1 MDEEIEMTRRNR
13 DTNANTNRNTRPR
26 VQINALE
33 ENEQPIPP
41 QEPFDPLRILVPI
54 TDAVLIGFA
63 IIIAISCAVSVAT
76 GILAFLRSRDLVE
89 EGTLTGLF
97 CKYINNNPIICK
109 NQQITI
115 ASEKH

>member
-26 VQINALE
+26 VQVNHLE

-41 QEPFDPLRILVPI
+41 PEPFDPLRILVPI

-63 IIIAISCAVSVAT
+63 IIIAISCVVSVAT

-97 CKYINNNPIICK
+97 CKYINLSLIHI
-109 NQQITI
+109 
-115 ASEKH
+115 